1 MILLYRS
8 FDNDVLSNNLP
19 FMYYISDLELHMFK
33 QYGLSKI
40 TIIDKLVG
48 ETVDVL
54 YKLSLFKEDVKRR

>member
-1 MILLYRS
+1 
-8 FDNDVLSNNLP
+8 
-19 FMYYISDLELHMFK
+19 MFK